1 MEIVQEACI
10 LNLIMTSI
18 FTGERLPEV
27 NFDWE
32 FVRNISLELG
42 DTFNRDD
49 ARVLLQLSLMVTSS
63 NIHKKPLIVPSWLQD
78 TPISYDGCPLKNI
91 GVSVSKAALTEQ
103 GVLAHILYSEKANV
117 VFIIFTGT
125 SNACL
130 IGLDVEYD
138 QTFINEITNYSP
150 NMKAHHG
157 IYAGYKAVREE
168 ILNKLQEYLPKNP
181 RLVITGHSLG
191 AALANL
197 CALDLAYYN
206 PVNYSFAGPGIFN
219 LESYEAFQQLVPKA
233 YRVANLSDLVVLA
246 PLPIMPNKDIFY
258 HVGELIHFQRNYGE
272 YSYNHSLAYIEEFD
286 IPYKIAN
293 QQK

>member
-1 MEIVQEACI
+1 MELVNEACI

-18 FTGERLPEV
+18 FLGERLPAV
-27 NFDWE
+27 DFDWD
-32 FVRNISLELG
+32 FIKGIALELG
-42 DTFNRDD
+42 DKFNRDD

-63 NIHKKPLIVPSWLQD
+63 NTRKKPLVTPAWLQD

-91 GVSVSKAALTEQ
+91 GVSVSKEALTEK
-103 GVLAHILYSEKANV
+103 GVLAHVFYSEKANI
-117 VFIIFTGT
+117 VFIVFTGT

-138 QTFINEITNYSP
+138 QTYINELTNYSDG
-150 NMKAHHG
+150 MKAHHG
-157 IYAGYKAVREE
+157 IYAGYKAVREQ
-168 ILNKLQEYLPKNP
+168 IIDKLQEYLPKNP

-197 CALDLAYYN
+197 CALDLAYYQ
-206 PVNYSFAGPGIFN
+206 PSNYSFAGPGIFN
-219 LESYEAFQQLVPKA
+219 LEAYEAFQQLVPKA
-233 YRVANLSDLVVLA
+233 YRVANLSDIVVMT

-272 YSYNHSLAYIEEFD
+272 YSYNHSLSYVEEFQ
-286 IPYKIAN
+286 IPYTVVKN
-293 QQK
+293 